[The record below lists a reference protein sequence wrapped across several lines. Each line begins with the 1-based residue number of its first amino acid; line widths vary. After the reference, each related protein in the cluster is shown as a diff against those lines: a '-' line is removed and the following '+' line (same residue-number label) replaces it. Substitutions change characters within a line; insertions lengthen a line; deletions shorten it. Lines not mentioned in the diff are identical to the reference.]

1 MIYFIHEDQY
11 VIRLKQRIEK
21 SDFIKAGQVI
31 PGSYAEEL
39 LGRIYDCLITHSIN
53 IIDEYQ
59 KYYIEE
65 YPDLESF
72 LYWKYNI
79 DKSTVASIIS
89 DLRPSDFLGYGSAY
103 SGGDYNI
110 GHFVSEEG
118 TLEIIHNILRGSYSS
133 YGGVS
138 DED

>member
-21 SDFIKAGQVI
+21 SDFIKAGQVMC
-31 PGSYAEEL
+31 GSYAEEL

-79 DKSTVASIIS
+79 DKSTAASIIS
-89 DLRPSDFLGYGSAY
+89 DLRPGDFLGYGSVY

-110 GHFVSEEG
+110 GQFVREESNLEMVN
-118 TLEIIHNILRGSYSS
+118 TLFQH
-133 YGGVS
+133 
-138 DED
+138 